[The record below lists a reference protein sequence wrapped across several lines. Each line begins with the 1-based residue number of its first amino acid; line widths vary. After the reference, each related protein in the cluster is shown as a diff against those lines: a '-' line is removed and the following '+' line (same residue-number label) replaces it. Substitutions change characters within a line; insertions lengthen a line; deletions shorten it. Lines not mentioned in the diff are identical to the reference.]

1 MIKRHKGNDEELYG
15 VCELA
20 CGFHKLGFGIFK
32 SQYWFLVCGEG
43 VRVMMMGTLRENL
56 ILFVAKFIY

>member
-32 SQYWFLVCGEG
+32 SQY
-43 VRVMMMGTLRENL
+43 
-56 ILFVAKFIY
+56 